1 MKLTI
6 IRHAHA
12 EPRGRTDHARVL
24 SPSGRRQVA
33 ELKPHLDEAIRP
45 YIVLHSDAAR
55 TTETAALLE
64 FAGEYYSL
72 PELYSGGVDD
82 YIDAIKEYGDDSTVV
97 VGHEPIVSALAAY
110 LTGSDDF
117 FGGVPTA
124 TAILLEGSLQPGA
137 MSVTDHFLAPMRR

>member
-12 EPRGRTDHARVL
+12 EHRGRTDHARQL

-33 ELKPHLDEAIRP
+33 ELKSRLDDAVRP
-45 YIVLHSDAAR
+45 YVVLHSDAAR
-55 TTETAALLE
+55 TTETAILLE
-64 FAGEYYSL
+64 FSGQYYSL
-72 PELYSGGVDD
+72 SELYSGSVED
-82 YIDAIKEYGDDSTVV
+82 YLDAIKEYGDDSTVV

-110 LTGSDDF
+110 LTNSDEF

-124 TAILLEGSLQPGA
+124 TAIVLEGQLAQGG
-137 MSVTDHFLAPMRR
+137 MTVVNHFLAPMRR